1 MLEDYVPRRLSAG
14 SMAAGGFA
22 DCITDAVDP
31 LAEVNNI
38 LGLEDPALPI
48 YNLFDAWGVLQF
60 ADRGLSDVLESD
72 LVSSLSNGQATA
84 PHGQKDVGISSFQT
98 LPSPG
103 GSFSVASCPPE
114 SRGSFFVEDDQ
125 YRRAKLN
132 YYSFSTAE
140 KLSRFRFPSKF
151 AVSRYVRGFFEYMAP
166 HMPIVHT
173 PTFDIASTP
182 PPLLV
187 QIMAYG
193 ALYAKEPAAAQDLHT
208 VAILLIREHDEMALI
223 GERDDSF
230 QLWALQASLLVCY
243 FGAFSGDSQRE
254 TRAAQTLSETMKLAD
269 EAIKRMEMVETETY
283 EEWVQQETLN
293 RCLAGGIILGAA
305 LFSKSPNRCFSLS
318 ILDARFP
325 LPSSSASWLQDKVEW
340 QRPERSIYSTDALNM
355 ILDGRRIALH
365 PTGFGF
371 TTIVSAVVCH
381 ICVFESLVGAQ
392 HPDLFASFV
401 EKMDRPVQMLK
412 DAWKEQSSA
421 QFLIESTMTQMEHTT
436 RSMIL
441 SMGYHLYGSQQLM
454 TMKTFFENPRLL
466 DRSGL
471 EQPFHDRPS
480 STLEK
485 ALIMAAEM
493 LRSDCQT
500 GLGYIKS
507 LGNLRF
513 APVSAIA
520 PYEGV
525 LLPCWYLQNKAA
537 KLSLEPIL
545 DKLINDAL
553 SEGEGSIHSPASLLA
568 AFPLAVYA
576 DLFNSAMW
584 QCMIPMYKKL

>member
-1 MLEDYVPRRLSAG
+1 MTGED
-14 SMAAGGFA
+14 FA
-22 DCITDAVDP
+22 DCIADP
-31 LAEVNNI
+31 ANSLVEVNSV

-48 YNLFDAWGVLQF
+48 YNLFDAWEALQF
-60 ADRGLSDVLESD
+60 ADRGLSEIFESD
-72 LVSSLSNGQATA
+72 LVPPLSNGQTTA
-84 PHGQKDVGISSFQT
+84 PHGQKDVGISSVQI
-98 LPSPG
+98 LPSPVS
-103 GSFSVASCPPE
+103 SFSTASCPPE
-114 SRGSFFVEDDQ
+114 SRGSFFIEDDQ
-125 YRRAKLN
+125 YRNAKLN
-132 YYSFSTAE
+132 YDSFSTTE
-140 KLSRFRFPSKF
+140 RVSRFRFPSKF
-151 AVSRYVRGFFEYMAP
+151 AASRFVRGFFEYMAP
-166 HMPIVHT
+166 HMPIVHA

-182 PPLLV
+182 PPLLI
-187 QIMAYG
+187 QIMACG
-193 ALYAKEPAAAQDLHT
+193 ALFANEPAAAQDLHT
-208 VAILLIREHDEMALI
+208 VALLLMREHDEMALM
-223 GERDDSF
+223 GERDNNF
-230 QLWALQASLLVCY
+230 QLWALQASLLICY

-269 EAIKRMEMVETETY
+269 EAIKQIEISETATY

-293 RCLAGGIILGAA
+293 RCLASGIILGGA

-325 LPSSSASWLQDKVEW
+325 LPSSSASWLQAKAEW
-340 QRPERSIYSTDALNM
+340 QRPDRSIYSTDALNM

-365 PTGFGF
+365 PTSFGF
-371 TTIVSAVVCH
+371 TTITSAVVCY

-392 HPDLFASFV
+392 HLDLFASFV

-412 DAWKEQSSA
+412 DTWKEQSSA

-441 SMGYHLYGSQQLM
+441 SMSYHLYGSRQLM
-454 TMKTFFENPRLL
+454 TMKTFFENPDLL
-466 DRSGL
+466 DRPGL
-471 EQPFHDRPS
+471 EQPFHDRHS
-480 STLEK
+480 GSLEK

-513 APVSAIA
+513 APVSVIA

-525 LLPCWYLQNKAA
+525 LLLCWYLQNKEA
-537 KLSLEPIL
+537 KLSPDPIL

-553 SEGEGSIHSPASLLA
+553 SESEDSIHSPASLLA

-576 DLFNSAMW
+576 DLFNSSVW
-584 QCMIPMYKKL
+584 QSQLDVSRRLTLLIEQLEHIY